1 MLNNRKIRQVNLT
14 NGLVWIEIP
23 EASLYLLCGCPADS
37 IKHMIKRGLIQDIL
51 SREGIKYESGPN
63 AILLSDI
70 MLQNGLFSNMGEF
83 PIMQMLYKQGMI
95 LPNHP
100 GNTGRKPLLIGSRE
114 QVNNQM
120 QYIYRGNYGL
130 ISKEEIMSAGISKKE
145 AEEMLRL
152 KLKFAFGNI
161 NHPGKLLDSCI
172 VEDKKKEITKG
183 VSIERLQPNVFN
195 LKYKKEEVRIDLNL
209 TPSEH
214 YGRPYEL
221 NFHNTKREYFTIVH
235 SGEGDGWDTDRPS
248 MSSIIIYQGKVY
260 LIDAGPNIDYTLNC
274 LGIGVNEVHGI
285 FHTHSHDDHF
295 AGLTILMR
303 TDHRIKYFAT
313 PLVRKSVTAK
323 LSALLSLE
331 HEDFDHYFDT
341 VDLDFDEWNDIEGL
355 QVKPIFSPHPVET
368 SIFNFRTRWADG
380 YKTYAHLADII
391 SLDVLKSMIVS
402 DKKQPG
408 ISKAMF
414 KKVEE
419 NYLCKHD
426 VKKIDIGGGLIHG
439 QATDF
444 KKDES
449 DHIIL
454 AHTSEELLSEQKEI
468 GSGSPFGTV
477 SCLVSP
483 SHDYLYD
490 YADEFLTTYYP
501 NVARSAIQSLLN
513 CPIIKFNPES
523 ILIKNDEVNKYVY
536 LILTG
541 NVDAFRSDEGIQ
553 YCLSAGAILGEL
565 SGITGIEVTETYRT
579 TSFVNALK
587 IPSSHYGHFI
597 TKNNLYHN
605 LESFEDQRE
614 FLRKSWLFGESISN
628 PVLNNIAEK
637 MELISIPSGIV
648 SCEDYTDSILLL
660 ESGEINLTSEGVIM
674 HELSSGDFLGE
685 ELAIFNFPQ
694 CFTGHALTDCKVY
707 KIPASFLNKIPVVRF
722 KLHEIY
728 EMKVSS
734 LLSSKLGN
742 KFFKW
747 IDEYSVNIHEIDQH
761 HRKMF
766 IMCCLSINL
775 ITKNEKLLKIYLEL
789 LYNYTKKQFS
799 SEESVMKMYQ
809 YPNKNEH
816 TLKHKNLLVE
826 LKEYLY
832 GGSVWKTR
840 KEGIEFF
847 RSWLVKHNLDTDKE
861 YALFLNSKGVY

>member
-1 MLNNRKIRQVNLT
+1 MLHNRKIRQINLT
-14 NGLVWIEIP
+14 NGLIWIEIP

-51 SREGIKYESGPN
+51 SQEGIKYESGPN

-100 GNTGRKPLLIGSRE
+100 GNTGRKPLLVGSRE

-130 ISKEEIMSAGISKKE
+130 ISKEEIMSTGISEKE

-152 KLKFAFGNI
+152 KLKFAFGKI
-161 NHPGKLLDSCI
+161 SHPGKLLDSCI
-172 VEDKKKEITKG
+172 VEDKKREIVKG
-183 VSIERLQPNVFN
+183 VTIERLQPNVFN

-209 TPSEH
+209 TPTQQ

-221 NFHNTKREYFTIVH
+221 NFHNIKRDYFTVVH
-235 SGEGDGWDTDRPS
+235 SGEGDGWDIDRPS
-248 MSSIIIYQGKVY
+248 MSSVIIYQGKIY

-274 LGIGVNEVHGI
+274 LGIGVNEVHGV

-313 PLVRKSVTAK
+313 PLVRKSVTTK

-341 VDLDFDEWNDIEGL
+341 VDLKFDEWNDIEGL

-368 SIFNFRTRWADG
+368 SLFHFRTRWDDG
-380 YKTYAHLADII
+380 YKTYAHMADII
-391 SLDVLKSMIVS
+391 SLSVLKGMIVTN
-402 DKKQPG
+402 KKLPG
-408 ISKAMF
+408 INKAMYD
-414 KKVEE
+414 KVEK
-419 NYLCKHD
+419 NYLSKHD

-444 KKDES
+444 KNDES
-449 DHIIL
+449 NHIIL

-468 GSGSPFGTV
+468 GSGSPFGTI
-477 SCLVSP
+477 SRLVNP
-483 SHDYLYD
+483 SHEYLYD
-490 YADEFLTTYYP
+490 YADQFLTTYFP
-501 NVARSAIQSLLN
+501 KVARSAILSLLN
-513 CPIIKFNPES
+513 CPITQFNPES
-523 ILIKNDEVNKYVY
+523 ILIKNDEVNLYVY

-541 NVDAFRSDEGIQ
+541 NVDAFRADENIK

-587 IPSSHYGHFI
+587 IPCSHYSHFI
-597 TKNNLYHN
+597 TKNHLYHN

-614 FLRKSWLFGESISN
+614 FLRTSWLFGESISN
-628 PVLNNIAEK
+628 PVLNSIAEH
-637 MELISIPSGIV
+637 MELISIPMGIV

-660 ESGEINLTSEGVIM
+660 ESGEIELSSEGTIM
-674 HELSSGDFLGE
+674 NKLSSGDFIGE

-694 CFTGHALTDCKVY
+694 CFTAHARTECRVY
-707 KIPASFLNKIPVVRF
+707 KIPAPFLNKIPVVRF
-722 KLHEIY
+722 KLHEVY

-734 LLSSKLGN
+734 LLSSKLGK

-747 IDEYSVNIHEIDQH
+747 KDEYSVNVHEIDRY

-766 IMCCLSINL
+766 IMCCLAINL
-775 ITKNEKLLKIYLEL
+775 IGKNTKLLNIYLEL
-789 LYNYTKKQFS
+789 LYRYTSKQFIG
-799 SEESVMKMYQ
+799 EEVVMKMYK
-809 YPNKNEH
+809 YPNKEEH
-816 TLKHKNLLVE
+816 CKKYKILLLE
-826 LKEYLY
+826 LKEYLDEKRI
-832 GGSVWKTR
+832 WKSR
-840 KEGIEFF
+840 KDGVEFF
-847 RSWLVKHNLDTDKE
+847 KSWLVKHNLDTDKE
-861 YALFLNSKGVY
+861 YANFLNSKGVY